1 MRIRAAV
8 VTITLFVSAT
18 PAWAQG
24 KPSKEVERL
33 KALKAV
39 CDSLDEEQRKQTPE
53 CQGLDNPAYWAML
66 LARAEQEIPSRT
78 RFLRWVHLDGPWMPM
93 STGTKV
99 YGIVG
104 VHVVVAQI
112 GGRLFIF
119 GPPGAMIVAQSH
131 GNGWSV
137 RPALT
142 WGLGVHLKDFRV
154 PGTNRD
160 AQLFVNFARAWM
172 SGTPQNGLDM
182 IGVSV
187 TWKK

>member
-8 VTITLFVSAT
+8 IAIALSTSAA
-18 PAWAQG
+18 PSWAQG
-24 KPSKEVERL
+24 TPSKEVERL
-33 KALKAV
+33 KALKAF

-53 CQGLDNPAYWAML
+53 CRGLDDPEYWQTL
-66 LARAEQEIPSRT
+66 LARAEEESSSRT

-93 STGTKV
+93 STSTKV

-104 VHVVVAQI
+104 VHVAVAQI
-112 GGRLFIF
+112 GKRLFIF
-119 GPPGAMIVAQSH
+119 GPPGAMIVAESNGQS
-131 GNGWSV
+131 WRV

-142 WGLGVHLKDFRV
+142 WGMGVHLRDFKV
-154 PGTNRD
+154 PGTTRD

-172 SGTPQNGLDM
+172 SGTAQNGLDM